1 MRTNIDIDDDL
12 MAKAMAA
19 SEKTTKKAV
28 VESALRLMV
37 QLKAQEGIKNL
48 RGKVKWEGDLD
59 AMREGRFI
67 NWEADA
73 EANRQKDPAA

>member
-19 SEKTTKKAV
+19 SEETTKKAV

-37 QLKAQEGIKNL
+37 RLKAQEGIKKL
-48 RGKVKWEGDLD
+48 RGKVKWEGNLEES
-59 AMREGRFI
+59 RLGR
-67 NWEADA
+67 NTG
-73 EANRQKDPAA
+73 